1 MKKWVMA
8 VSALLTIAV
17 LAGCSSNYV
26 MATKEGN
33 MILTQGKPQMDS
45 DTGLISYTDEQGNN
59 RQINSDQ
66 VSQIIER

>member
-1 MKKWVMA
+1 MRKWVMA
-8 VSALLTIAV
+8 ASALLTIAV

>member
-8 VSALLTIAV
+8 VSALLTIAM

>member
-8 VSALLTIAV
+8 VSALLTIAG

>member
-1 MKKWVMA
+1 MKKSVMA

>member
-8 VSALLTIAV
+8 ASALLTITV

>member
-8 VSALLTIAV
+8 ASALLTIAV